1 MMTPALMLQ
10 KTAGFLM
17 MPAGLLWLG
26 LLAATV
32 FAWRRGG
39 SLGRGGPSREALPLV
54 LLTIG
59 YTVAGNIHVGHA
71 LMRRLEA
78 EVPNLGET
86 PSAAFDA
93 ACVFGGATEVDSFGR
108 PQLACSGDRVMAAA
122 RLYHAGLAR
131 ILVASGVSEDAP
143 AGPRNL
149 GQEARSLWL
158 SVGVPESAIW
168 VVETPCR
175 VTKEE
180 VAAFRALKERK
191 GWTRVALVSSAWH
204 LPRIQRL
211 AKRAGLDAIP
221 YGSDWRGRHH
231 VFQWQDCVPQGAG
244 FWRVNLAAWEY
255 VGRLAGR

>member
-1 MMTPALMLQ
+1 
-10 KTAGFLM
+10 
-17 MPAGLLWLG
+17 
-26 LLAATV
+26 
-32 FAWRRGG
+32 
-39 SLGRGGPSREALPLV
+39 
-54 LLTIG
+54 
-59 YTVAGNIHVGHA
+59 
-71 LMRRLEA
+71 MRRLEA

-86 PSAAFDA
+86 PSEAFDA

-122 RLYHAGLAR
+122 RLYHGGLAR
-131 ILVASGVSEDAP
+131 VLVASGVSEDDP

-149 GQEARSLWL
+149 GAEARHLWL
-158 SVGVPESAIW
+158 SVGIPESAIC

-180 VAAFRALKERK
+180 VFAFRSLKESR

-211 AKRAGLDAIP
+211 AKRAGLDAVP

-255 VGRLAGR
+255 VGRWAGR

>member
-1 MMTPALMLQ
+1 MMNSALMLQ
-10 KTAGFLM
+10 KTAGLLV

-26 LLAATV
+26 LLATTIA
-32 FAWRRGG
+32 AWRRGG
-39 SLGRGGPSREALPLV
+39 RLGEGGGLRAAAPLV
-54 LLTIG
+54 LLTLG
-59 YTVAGNIHVGHA
+59 YTFAGNIHVGHA

-86 PSAAFDA
+86 PSEAFDA
-93 ACVFGGATEVDSFGR
+93 VCVFGGATEVDSFGR

-131 ILVASGVSEDAP
+131 VLVASGVSEDDP

-149 GQEARSLWL
+149 GAEARHLWL
-158 SVGVPESAIW
+158 SVGIPESAIC

-180 VAAFRALKERK
+180 VFAFRSLKESR

-211 AKRAGLDAIP
+211 AKRAGLDAVP

>member
-1 MMTPALMLQ
+1 MMTPSLMLQ

-26 LLAATV
+26 LIAATGL
-32 FAWRRGG
+32 AWRRGG
-39 SLGRGGPSREALPLV
+39 RLGGGGRLNEALPLL

-78 EVPNLGET
+78 EIPNLGET
-86 PSAAFDA
+86 PALPFDA

-108 PQLACSGDRVMAAA
+108 PELACSGDRVMAAA

-131 ILVASGVSEDAP
+131 TLVASGVSEDDP

-149 GQEARSLWL
+149 GAEARSLWL
-158 SVGVPESAIW
+158 AVGVPESAIC

-180 VAAFRALKERK
+180 VSAFASLKESR
-191 GWTRVALVSSAWH
+191 GWKRVALVSSAWH

-211 AKRAGLDAIP
+211 AKRAGLDGIP

-244 FWRVNLAAWEY
+244 FWRVNLAAWEF